1 MSGIQIDIKRSGF
14 PVKIG
19 EVELWFD
26 DSLENIVKFFDA
38 EKKLQEKDLEIAE
51 KLKKYE
57 DVDETTMDT
66 KTANKILE
74 LKKESIASFYD
85 ETFGEGSFKK
95 VYDKYP
101 HVDEL
106 ESIIVP
112 ISKAISDAAIERQ
125 NKRMKQAESE
135 LNEIDKKRAKKK

>member
-66 KTANKILE
+66 KTANKIME
-74 LKKESIASFYD
+74 LKKESIAAFYD
-85 ETFGEGSFKK
+85 ETFGEDSFKK
-95 VYDKYP
+95 VYEKYP

-106 ESIIVP
+106 EAIIVP

-135 LNEIDKKRAKKK
+135 LSEIDKKRAKKK